1 MQSFWN
7 ERFAAPGYK
16 YGTAPNAFL
25 VEQAATWPAQQT
37 VLAVGDGEGRNGV
50 WLAEQGH
57 QVLAVDYAQAG
68 LDKALAL
75 AQQHGV
81 PNNRYCTLCAD
92 LATWQPAPESAE
104 AVVLIYCHL
113 ASALRRPA
121 HRHLAR
127 SLKPGGMLVLE
138 AFHPLQ
144 KGRPSGGPQD
154 VDMLYTLVDLRADFA
169 GVLEEVLGWEG
180 EVLLDEGPGHQGH
193 GWVTRWT
200 GRRADPRASLTL
212 LNRH

>member
-25 VEQAATWPAQQT
+25 VEQAAAWPAPRA

-57 QVLAVDYAQAG
+57 QVLAVDYAQTG

-75 AQQHGV
+75 AQQRSV
-81 PNNRYCTLCAD
+81 PPGRYATLCAD
-92 LATWQPAPESAE
+92 LAAWQPAPQSTE

-127 SLKPGGMLVLE
+127 SLKAGGVLVLE
-138 AFHPLQ
+138 AFHPTQ

-154 VDMLYTLVDLRADFA
+154 VDMLYTLDDLRADFA
-169 GVLEEVLGWEG
+169 GELDEVLGWEG
-180 EVLLDEGPGHQGH
+180 EVRLDEGPGHQGL
-193 GWVTRWT
+193 GWVTRFV
-200 GRRADPRASLTL
+200 GLRPE
-212 LNRH
+212 

>member
-25 VEQAATWPAQQT
+25 AEQAATWPAAQT

-50 WLAEQGH
+50 WLAGQGH

-68 LDKALAL
+68 LDKAQAL
-75 AQQHGV
+75 AQTQGV
-81 PNNRYCTLCAD
+81 EANRYCTLCAD
-92 LATWQPAPESAE
+92 LAHWQPAEASVD

-127 SLKPGGMLVLE
+127 SLKPGGVLVLE
-138 AFHPLQ
+138 AFHPSQ
-144 KGRPSGGPQD
+144 RGRPSGGPQD
-154 VDMLYTLVDLRADFA
+154 VDMLYTLADLRADFA
-169 GVLEEVLGWEG
+169 GELDEVLGWEG
-180 EVLLDEGPGHQGH
+180 EVMLDEGPGHQGL
-193 GWVTRWT
+193 GLVTRWV
-200 GRRADPRASLTL
+200 GVRPE
-212 LNRH
+212 